1 MPMRRLLIM
10 LMLAAVLGTA
20 VDTTAR
26 RRHRSSSEVRRE
38 RQQNSRRIAEASR
51 QLEQNTAGVRR
62 QFNEL
67 QSLEARIARRADS
80 IAVLQQRIGLINDS
94 ITQVA
99 DSIEHLEAT
108 LATLNSRLGATLR
121 NMRSRR
127 QGMSDLAFIFSAES
141 FGQAWSRLRY
151 LNTLSRATVRRAQQI
166 KDMRVRLDV
175 ARTRLG
181 ALGDS
186 LSTRMTALQQ
196 AQQALEAQRASASA
210 LVESLQRRGRE
221 LNAELERRRRQA
233 TELEAELQRAI
244 DRELEEERQR
254 REAEERRQRE
264 EEERR
269 RREAAQAA
277 AAAAAT
283 PAPASPATPAS
294 PANPPAPVAPTTTP
308 APSQTPQTA
317 QVTRL
322 TGSFADNKGKLP
334 FPVSGNYTVV
344 SQFGTNTHPGLSKV
358 KVDNLGIDI
367 EVTPGSSARA
377 VFDGVVS
384 SIFRIDGYH
393 NVVIVRHGEYL
404 TVYAGLEQLNVRKGS
419 TVKQGQAIGVV
430 FGDSAD
436 GNRSVLHFEIRHE
449 KDKLN
454 PAEWVR

>member
-1 MPMRRLLIM
+1 MRRLLIM
-10 LMLAAVLGTA
+10 LLLAALLVPT
-20 VDTTAR
+20 VDMTAR
-26 RRHRSSSEVRRE
+26 RQNRSSSEVRRE

-51 QLEQNTAGVRR
+51 QLEQTSAGVRR

-80 IAVLQQRIGLINDS
+80 IAVLQQRINLINDS

-99 DSIEHLEAT
+99 DSIEHLEST
-108 LATLNSRLGATLR
+108 LTTLNNRLGATLR

-166 KDMRVRLDV
+166 KDMRAQLDV

-186 LSTRMTALQQ
+186 LSIRMTALQQ
-196 AQQALEAQRASASA
+196 AQQALEAQRASATA

-233 TELEAELQRAI
+233 AELEAELQRAI

-254 REAEERRQRE
+254 REAEERRRR

-269 RREAAQAA
+269 RREAEQAA
-277 AAAAAT
+277 AAAAA
-283 PAPASPATPAS
+283 ASPATPTTSTAPVNQ
-294 PANPPAPVAPTTTP
+294 PAAPATQAPVAQSSP
-308 APSQTPQTA
+308 
-317 QVTRL
+317 VTRL
-322 TGSFADNKGKLP
+322 TGSFAENKGNLP
-334 FPVSGNYTVV
+334 FPVSGSYTIV

-419 TVKQGQAIGVV
+419 TVKQGQTIGVV
-430 FGDSAD
+430 FGDRAD

-454 PAEWVR
+454 PTEWVR